1 MCLSDLKLKPAPPE
15 ASAFHFMAIPSFF
28 LLNLETLNLSSSC
41 TPYIAYWGGQTKT
54 KKKKQVQTEGKEVEA
69 NFMQDYCNKG
79 KETPV

>member
-41 TPYIAYWGGQTKT
+41 TPYIAYWGGQ
-54 KKKKQVQTEGKEVEA
+54 KKKKTGP
-69 NFMQDYCNKG
+69 DRG
-79 KETPV
+79 